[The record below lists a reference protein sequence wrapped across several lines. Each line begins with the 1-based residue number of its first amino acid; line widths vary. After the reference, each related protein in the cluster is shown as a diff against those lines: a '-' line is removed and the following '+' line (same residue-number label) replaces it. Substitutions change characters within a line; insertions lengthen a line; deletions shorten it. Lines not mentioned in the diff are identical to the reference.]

1 GYELEING
9 STKFADKSEGETTLY
24 EYKPDQTGTC
34 EVRVYAIGG
43 VYDAN
48 GVYYVRS
55 ESQDVKKLT
64 VHPAPKNVQIFE
76 TQIKWEAVQNAGKY
90 LLRYLVNGAWVEVEV
105 DSAVYNLPRE
115 HMGAVTRVEVRTLG
129 NGNEY
134 VGSVVAEKSLSYN

>member
-1 GYELEING
+1 LV
-9 STKFADKSEGETTLY
+9 

-34 EVRVYAIGG
+34 EVRVYAKGG

-55 ESQDVKKLT
+55 ETEDVKKLT

-90 LLRYLVNGAWVEVEV
+90 LLRYFANDAWVEVEV
-105 DSAVYNLPRE
+105 DRAVYNLPIE
-115 HMGAVTRVEVRTLG
+115 HMGAVTKVEVRAMG
-129 NGNEY
+129 NGY
-134 VGSVVAEKSLSYN
+134 DTVGSVVAEKSLS